1 MSAQSQTTKQITA
14 LRKLYTVEPAAGVQ
28 RFKWR
33 VSRPW
38 NACVQEDNGNSI
50 RIYRDLWI
58 VRWTFLKPVKLIANA
73 IEIVAI
79 EIVALERITVVAIQS
94 RHQPL

>member
-1 MSAQSQTTKQITA
+1 MPDSGA
-14 LRKLYTVEPAAGVQ
+14 LTDNETDYGLKKIYTVEPAAGVQ

-73 IEIVAI
+73 DHSHWK
-79 EIVALERITVVAIQS
+79 TT
-94 RHQPL
+94 